1 MQKENKSKIAL
12 LLTLGFINLKI
23 TPYTKKFL
31 NLGVTKE
38 MYKEMKKMTLDNLKQ
53 LFNENEGKGVV

>member
-1 MQKENKSKIAL
+1 MEKENKSKIAL

-31 NLGVTKE
+31 DLGVTKE
-38 MYKEMKKMTLDNLKQ
+38 MYKEMKKMTLDNWKQ
-53 LFNENEGKGVV
+53 LFNENEKKGE

>member
-1 MQKENKSKIAL
+1 MGKESKSKIAL
-12 LLTLGFINLKI
+12 LLLLGFINLKI

-31 NLGVTKE
+31 DLGVTKE

-53 LFNENEGKGVV
+53 LFNENEKKGVD